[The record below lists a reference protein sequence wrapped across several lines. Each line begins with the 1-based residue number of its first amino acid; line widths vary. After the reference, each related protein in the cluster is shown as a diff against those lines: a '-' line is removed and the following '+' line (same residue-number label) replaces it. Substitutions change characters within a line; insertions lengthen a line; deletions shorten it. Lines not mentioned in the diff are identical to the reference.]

1 MNCIFLC
8 IFNDINYIKF
18 FYLLLESIYIY
29 GNINDETDILIYT
42 STNFMNKIKDSHLFI
57 PKIKFETN
65 NDYNTINQSCKSRLD
80 IFTFS
85 SIQKYTKFL
94 YLDLDIVVKSDINKI
109 FDVIKEDIL
118 YVLEEGNI
126 GKHNY
131 KDDYW
136 GNSLFGDEISNYE
149 GKTAFTSGILLF
161 NNCETIQILFE
172 QIKEDMEIRPHHFQD
187 QPHIVYNAMK
197 YNLYNNQILKSFV
210 VNRDSNID
218 SDKIIHHF
226 PGGPGIFETR
236 ITTVATFLNN
246 VKYDTI
252 IDHTNKAK
260 EYINMYLLPI
270 VYNYRKELEDT
281 LFAHYHTKLFKS
293 VISKP
298 NNISNLLLN
307 KNIKRVLVIGNNSVF
322 STLVMLITNTTIKI
336 DCFDLGQLP
345 YNSLCYEKI
354 KETFGN
360 RINIYDNI
368 EILESIDK
376 SYDLIHIDYDVNN
389 VLLEYSIIKSYR
401 LSIKG
406 TIIIMDNYNLQFL
419 HQLWDEYII
428 QYNLKSL
435 DIDMHYSSNQDIKY
449 VIK

>member
-18 FYLLLESIYIY
+18 LYLLLESIYIY
-29 GNINDETDILIYT
+29 GNINDKTDILIYT
-42 STNFMNKIKDSHLFI
+42 STNFMNKIKESHLFI
-57 PKIKFETN
+57 SKIRFETN
-65 NDYNTINQSCKSRLD
+65 DEYNTINQSCKSRLD
-80 IFTFS
+80 VFTLP
-85 SIQKYTKFL
+85 SICKYTRIL
-94 YLDLDIVVKSDINKI
+94 YLDLDIVVKSDINNI
-109 FDVIKEDIL
+109 FDLIKEDIL

-161 NNCETIQILFE
+161 NNCNKIKILFE
-172 QIKEDMEIRPHHFQD
+172 QIKEDMVTRPHYFQD

-226 PGGPGIFETR
+226 PGGPGIYENR
-236 ITTVATFLNN
+236 ITTVTTFLNN
-246 VKYDTI
+246 IKDDTI
-252 IDHTNKAK
+252 ITHTNKAK
-260 EYINMYLLPI
+260 EYVNMYLLPI
-270 VYNYRKELEDT
+270 VYNYQENVEYALISYYYK
-281 LFAHYHTKLFKS
+281 KLFKS

-322 STLVMLITNTTIKI
+322 STLVMLITNPTIKI
-336 DCFDLGQLP
+336 DCFDLGQLQ

-354 KETFGN
+354 KDTFGS
-360 RINIYDNI
+360 RISIYDNI

-376 SYDLIHIDYDVNN
+376 SYDLIHIDYDVND
-389 VLLEYSIIKSYR
+389 VLLEYFIIKSYR
-401 LSIKG
+401 LSTKG
-406 TIIIMDNYNLQFL
+406 TIIIMDNYDLPFL

-428 QYNLKSL
+428 RYKLKTL
-435 DIDMHYSSNQDIKY
+435 DIQVHNSLNQDIKC
-449 VIK
+449 II